1 MKRTITTIAFT
12 AIAFAAIAFA
22 AAGAHAQSGPSIEQ
36 AISITPAFTATT
48 RTECTI
54 TAASAPSGGWLG
66 PALGAIL
73 GGGAGSQVGKGS
85 GQAAAAAIGAT
96 LGAQAGG
103 AMSGNNS
110 NGNTAPTQTCRD
122 ITERVLTGYTMRTSF
137 GRDVFVQLQLVQQFN
152 AANR

>member
-1 MKRTITTIAFT
+1 MNLNMNRALATIA
-12 AIAFAAIAFA
+12 AAIAITT
-22 AAGAHAQSGPSIEQ
+22 GTAHAQTVEQ
-36 AISITPAFTATT
+36 AVSINPAFTSST
-48 RTECTI
+48 RTECT
-54 TAASAPSGGWLG
+54 TPATSGGWLG

-103 AMSGNNS
+103 AIAG
-110 NGNTAPTQTCRD
+110 NGNAQATQTCRD
-122 ITERVLTGYTMRTSF
+122 ITERTLTGYTLRTTS
-137 GRDVFVQLQLVQQFN
+137 GREVFVPLQLVNSFN

>member
-12 AIAFAAIAFA
+12 ALVLT

-36 AISITPAFTATT
+36 AISITPSFTSTT
-48 RTECTI
+48 RTECT
-54 TAASAPSGGWLG
+54 TTASAPSGGWLG
-66 PALGAIL
+66 PALGAII

-103 AMSGNNS
+103 AISGNNS

-122 ITERVLTGYTMRTSF
+122 ITERVLTGYVMRTSLN
-137 GRDVFVQLQLVQQFN
+137 RDVFVPISLVKSFN

>member
-1 MKRTITTIAFT
+1 MTKNTITTAVLLASLF
-12 AIAFAAIAFA
+12 
-22 AAGAHAQSGPSIEQ
+22 AAGAAHAQAAQVIEQ
-36 AISITPAFTATT
+36 AISITPAFTSTT
-48 RTECTI
+48 RTECT
-54 TAASAPSGGWLG
+54 SNAPSGGWLG

-103 AMSGNNS
+103 AIGG
-110 NGNTAPTQTCRD
+110 NGNSAPTQTCRD
-122 ITERVLTGYTMRTSF
+122 ITERTLTGYTLRTSG
-137 GRDVFVQLQLVQQFN
+137 GRDVFVPLSLVNSFN